1 MLKSMAGKET
11 KSYEKGEMQDTS
23 VQKSPQ
29 DDSADS
35 SSTHK
40 NTTPLPSKIPKVI
53 KEEEGTPIPKM
64 YSEYK
69 ALPTLDKWAVG
80 MVDHMYFEN
89 LPDAT
94 GHYDKVRDILKKA
107 RKDK

>member
-23 VQKSPQ
+23 VQKSPK
-29 DDSADS
+29 DVS
-35 SSTHK
+35 SSVQ
-40 NTTPLPSKIPKVI
+40 NITPLPSKIPKVI

>member
-23 VQKSPQ
+23 VQKSPKEE
-29 DDSADS
+29 STIS
-35 SSTHK
+35 SSLLQ

-64 YSEYK
+64 YSEFK